1 MEQLPEVVKA
11 AITAACNSGRTLS
24 WKVQED
30 GRGTLIQLVWK
41 PVCADTKVC
50 SNWNARKRCPDLTT
64 SGKLVSSKP
73 KKLTPSR
80 ARRNARR
87 LQAFLERKQSA
98 AQPVSERMDPNE
110 LQPAPLDHQTEQ
122 AHQEL
127 LDGNI
132 RVDQGSILA
141 CERSD
146 VVLKSFIDNKV
157 QCVDFHLDDG
167 GPGLDL
173 ELNCGEIVRKPIDVA
188 RPNSDAQP
196 SSGAVSYNLSVEEL
210 MKFDDI
216 EFEMR
221 DGDGSPGLLLKK
233 DSHVTWTPIA
243 SRTRSRS
250 RVSSKDLL

>member
-50 SNWNARKRCPDLTT
+50 SNWNARKRCTDLTT

-80 ARRNARR
+80 ARRNARP

-98 AQPVSERMDPNE
+98 QPVSERMDLNE

-122 AHQEL
+122 AHLEF
-127 LDGNI
+127 DGNVQ
-132 RVDQGSILA
+132 VDQGSNLA

-146 VVLKSFIDNKV
+146 VVLKSFIDNEV

-173 ELNCGEIVRKPIDVA
+173 ELNCGEIVRKPIDVE

-196 SSGAVSYNLSVEEL
+196 LSGVSHKLSVEEL

-216 EFEMR
+216 EFELR
-221 DGDGSPGLLLKK
+221 DVDGSPGLLLKK
-233 DSHVTWTPIA
+233 DGLVTWTPIA

>member
-1 MEQLPEVVKA
+1 M
-11 AITAACNSGRTLS
+11 
-24 WKVQED
+24 
-30 GRGTLIQLVWK
+30 
-41 PVCADTKVC
+41 
-50 SNWNARKRCPDLTT
+50 
-64 SGKLVSSKP
+64 VSSKP
-73 KKLTPSR
+73 KKLTASR

-87 LQAFLERKQSA
+87 LQAFLERKQS

-122 AHQEL
+122 AHLEL
-127 LDGNI
+127 FDGNI
-132 RVDQGSILA
+132 QVDQGSNLA

-157 QCVDFHLDDG
+157 QCVDFHLDG

-173 ELNCGEIVRKPIDVA
+173 ELNCGEIVRRPIDVA

-196 SSGAVSYNLSVEEL
+196 LSGVSHKLSVEEL